1 MKSHFLHGAALA
13 ALLMAGT
20 TAFADTPSNT
30 LVVAK
35 AIDDIISLDP
45 ASNYEHSGTETIN
58 NVYEQ
63 LMQFEPEDVSKLV
76 GGAVESW
83 KVSEDGKTFELKLRP
98 GQVFHSGNPMTSD
111 DVVFSLQRM
120 VKLNKT
126 PAISVAQFGWKPDNI
141 EKLVIARDPMTVEL
155 SVTTDLAPSLVLNVL
170 ANNIFSVLDK
180 KVVLEHEKDNDL
192 GADWLRNNSA
202 GSGPYVLKSWRPNES
217 IVLDANPNFRL
228 GAPKTKRVLIRHVP
242 EPASQ
247 RLLLEHGDVDIARSL
262 TPDLM
267 QGITDNPDIAI
278 EESVEA
284 SIQYL
289 GLNQKF
295 EPFKKP
301 EVRQAMKYLVD
312 YQGMADSFVKG
323 LWAVHQSFWPK
334 GFDASLDKL
343 PYKLDVEKA
352 KELLAKGGYPDGFT
366 VKLNV
371 RNYSP
376 YLDMAQS
383 IQNTMRLANIK
394 VEINATDLKQMV
406 TSYRGRQH
414 EMTHS
419 GWIPDYRDPQ
429 SHAYTFI
436 QNPNNADDSP
446 DKTVAWRNAWEPSQ
460 EVKDIA
466 GAAVKERDT
475 AKRMQM
481 YVDLQQRLQD
491 DSPYIFMFQ
500 GMTRIASRKNV
511 GGIAIDPAN
520 GVLYYRLTTK

>member
-1 MKSHFLHGAALA
+1 MKSRFLYGAALS
-13 ALLMAGT
+13 ALLLTGT
-20 TAFADTPSNT
+20 AYAETPGNT

-63 LMQFEPEDVSKLV
+63 LMQFEPEDVTKLV

-83 KVSEDGKTFELKLRP
+83 TVSADGKTFELKLRP
-98 GQVFHSGNPMTSD
+98 GQLFHSGNPMTSD

-141 EKLVIARDPMTVEL
+141 EKLVVARDPMTVEL
-155 SVTTDLAPSLVLNVL
+155 AVTAELAPSLVLNVL

-180 KVVLEHEKDNDL
+180 KLVLEHEKDNDL
-192 GADWLRNNSA
+192 GAGWLRNNSA
-202 GSGPYVLKSWRPNES
+202 GSGPYVLKSWRPNET
-217 IVLDANPNFRL
+217 VVMDANPNFRL
-228 GAPKTKRVLIRHVP
+228 GAPKIKRILIRHVP

-247 RLLLEHGDVDIARSL
+247 RLLLERGDVDIARSL

-267 QGITDNPDIAI
+267 QGVASSPEIAI

-301 EVRQAMKYLVD
+301 EVVKALKYLVD

-323 LWAVHQSFWPK
+323 QWAVHQSFWPK
-334 GFDASLDKL
+334 GFDASMDKI

-383 IQNTMRLANIK
+383 VQNTMRLANIK

-414 EMTHS
+414 EITHS
-419 GWIPDYRDPQ
+419 AWIPDYRDPQ
-429 SHAYTFI
+429 SHAFAFI

-446 DKTVAWRNAWEPSQ
+446 DKTVAWRNAWEAPQ
-460 EVKDIA
+460 GVKELAD
-466 GAAVKERDT
+466 AAVKERDT
-475 AKRMQM
+475 EKRMQM
-481 YVDLQQRLQD
+481 YVDLQERLQD

-511 GGIAIDPAN
+511 QSIAIDPAN

>member
-1 MKSHFLHGAALA
+1 MKSNLLHGVALA
-13 ALLMAGT
+13 ALLVTGT
-20 TAFADTPSNT
+20 AAHADTPGNT

-63 LMQFEPEDVSKLV
+63 IMQFEPEDVTKLV

-83 KVSEDGKTFELKLRP
+83 TVSEDGKTFELKLRP

-111 DVVFSLQRM
+111 DVVYSIQRM
-120 VKLNKT
+120 VKMNKT
-126 PAISVAQFGWKPDNI
+126 PAVAVAQFGWKPDNI
-141 EKLVIARDPMTVEL
+141 EKLVAARDPMTVEL
-155 SVTTDLAPSLVLNVL
+155 AVTTELAPSLVLNVL

-180 KVVLEHEKDNDL
+180 KVVLEHEKDDDL
-192 GADWLRNNSA
+192 GAGWLRNNSA

-217 IVLDANPNFRL
+217 IVLDANPDFRL
-228 GAPKTKRVLIRHVP
+228 GPPKIQRILIRHVS

-247 RLLLEHGDVDIARSL
+247 RLLLERGDVDVARSL
-262 TPDLM
+262 TSDLV
-267 QGITDNPDIAI
+267 QGVASNPDIAI
-278 EESVEA
+278 KESVEA

-295 EPFKKP
+295 EPFQKP
-301 EVRQAMKYLVD
+301 EVRQAVRYLVD

-323 LWAVHQSFWPK
+323 QWAVHQSFWPK
-334 GFDASLDKL
+334 GFDASFDEL
-343 PYKLDVEKA
+343 PYRLDVDKA

-394 VEINATDLKQMV
+394 VEINATDLKQLV
-406 TSYRGRQH
+406 TTYRGRQH
-414 EMTHS
+414 EITHS
-419 GWIPDYRDPQ
+419 AWIPDYRDPQ
-429 SHAYTFI
+429 SHAYAFI
-436 QNPNNADDSP
+436 QNPDNGDDSP
-446 DKTVAWRNAWEPSQ
+446 DKTVAWRNAWEAPQ
-460 EVKDIA
+460 DVEDLL
-466 GAAVKERDT
+466 GAAVRERDT

-481 YVDLQQRLQD
+481 YVDLQKKLQD

-500 GMTRIASRKNV
+500 GMTRVASRKNV
-511 GGIAIDPAN
+511 QGIAIDPAN
-520 GVLYYRLTTK
+520 GVLYYRTVAK

>member
-1 MKSHFLHGAALA
+1 MKSRFLHGAALS
-13 ALLMAGT
+13 ALLLT
-20 TAFADTPSNT
+20 STAYAETPGNT

-63 LMQFEPEDVSKLV
+63 LMQFEPEDVTKLV

-83 KVSEDGKTFELKLRP
+83 TVSGDGKTFELKLRP
-98 GQVFHSGNPMTSD
+98 GQMFHSGNPMTSD

-126 PAISVAQFGWKPDNI
+126 PAIVVAQFGWKPDNI
-141 EKLVIARDPMTVEL
+141 EKLVVARDPMTVEL
-155 SVTTDLAPSLVLNVL
+155 AVTAELAPSLVLNVL

-180 KVVLEHEKDNDL
+180 KLVLEHETDNDL
-192 GADWLRNNSA
+192 GAGWLRNNSA
-202 GSGPYVLKSWRPNES
+202 GSGPYVLKSWRPNETL
-217 IVLDANPNFRL
+217 VMDANPNFRL
-228 GAPKTKRVLIRHVP
+228 GAPKIKRILIRHVP

-267 QGITDNPDIAI
+267 QGVAGNPDIAI

-301 EVRQAMKYLVD
+301 EVVKALKYLVD

-323 LWAVHQSFWPK
+323 QWAVHQSFWPK
-334 GFDASLDKL
+334 GFDASMDKI

-383 IQNTMRLANIK
+383 VQNTMRLANIK

-406 TSYRGRQH
+406 TAYRGRQH
-414 EMTHS
+414 EITHS
-419 GWIPDYRDPQ
+419 AWIPDYRDPQ
-429 SHAYTFI
+429 SHAFAFI

-446 DKTVAWRNAWEPSQ
+446 DKTVAWRNAWEAPQ
-460 EVKDIA
+460 DVKELAD
-466 GAAVKERDT
+466 AAVKERNT
-475 AKRMQM
+475 EKRMQM
-481 YVDLQQRLQD
+481 YVDLQERLQD

-511 GGIAIDPAN
+511 QNISIDPAN
-520 GVLYYRLTTK
+520 GVLYYRLTSK